1 MVEKTDFYKVYLSC
15 RRGILELDIIFIK
28 FLEQE
33 YMLLSEELKKQF
45 ECLLRES
52 DQDLYM
58 WLVKNEE
65 FCNSSLSDIVY
76 RIKNFI
82 GNLKFN

>member
-1 MVEKTDFYKVYLSC
+1 MCEKIKFYKVYLSC

-33 YMLLSEELKKQF
+33 YMLLSEELKEQF
-45 ECLLRES
+45 DCLLCES

-58 WLVKNEE
+58 WLVRNDE
-65 FCNSSLSDIVY
+65 FDNPSLLDIVC
-76 RIKNFI
+76 RLKKFA